1 MPTKGKRWVELWVE
15 ADRGSADDIVAFMGR
30 YCQGGAVIE
39 DRSFVDTRVGEGWA
53 EELSP
58 SQRSS
63 DTLSDGDSAGPLGGG
78 AEGGRVTVKGYLPV
92 EDEETRQ
99 KLEIALLL
107 LGRTSPISE
116 PHWRILEP
124 EEWAE
129 SWKAFFPPQR
139 IGQSTVIVPT
149 WHDYQPLPGDDIIIR
164 LDPGMA
170 FGTGLHATTRLCLLA
185 VERLMQPGWRVLDVG
200 TGSGIL
206 AIAAAKSGA
215 SQVDAIDS
223 DPLAVEAAL
232 ENAERNGVADVI
244 AVSQTT
250 LEGALSPRLTRH
262 DGSDYDLLLVNILA
276 EIIAAMAPAIAA
288 ALRPGGLWVAS
299 GIIAER
305 ESLATEA
312 LQAAGLTLDD
322 RLQQEDWVA
331 LLGHK

>member
-15 ADRGSADDIVAFMGR
+15 ADRASADDIAAFMGR
-30 YCQGGAVIE
+30 YCQGGAAIE
-39 DRSFVDTRVGEGWA
+39 DRSFVDGDGLVARIGEGWA
-53 EELSP
+53 EEASP
-58 SQRSS
+58 
-63 DTLSDGDSAGPLGGG
+63 DETPPDLEEGSAK
-78 AEGGRVTVKGYLPV
+78 GGRVTVKGFLPV

-107 LGRTSPISE
+107 LSRTSPISE
-116 PHWRILEP
+116 PRWRILEP

-139 IGQSTVIVPT
+139 IGQHTVIVPT
-149 WHDYQPLPGDDIIIR
+149 WHEYQPLPGDEIIIR

-170 FGTGLHATTRLCLLA
+170 FGTGLHPTTRLCLLA

-215 SQVDAIDS
+215 SHVDAIDS
-223 DPLAVEAAL
+223 DPLAVEATI
-232 ENAERNGVADVI
+232 ENAERNGVADVV

-262 DGSDYDLLLVNILA
+262 AGSGYDLLLVNILA

-305 ESLATEA
+305 ESLATAA